1 MKGWLEK
8 GQMFETSPKV
18 EQVRYIGKIRQD
30 HWQDP
35 PGSLARSAG
44 IIGKIL

>member
-18 EQVRYIGKIRQD
+18 EQVRYKGKSPY
-30 HWQDP
+30 W
-35 PGSLARSAG
+35 GKSLVCLNKSMMD
-44 IIGKIL
+44 